1 MTSTMT
7 SNKPYFIRA
16 LFDWIVDNNLTPY
29 LLVDATH
36 PDVEVPLEFVNG
48 GRIILNIDPKA
59 CRGLHLDNDR
69 IVFTAKFSG
78 QTTQISLSPGA
89 VLAVYAK
96 ENGRGMEF
104 DVEYDTVPPKKT
116 ATPTSQAKAKVKPF
130 LKLVSDNDKP
140 SDPDDK

>member
-1 MTSTMT
+1 MT

-16 LFDWIVDNNLTPY
+16 LFEWIVDNDLTPY
-29 LLVDATH
+29 LLVDAMH

-59 CRGLHLDNDR
+59 CRGLHLNNDR

>member
-1 MTSTMT
+1 MASTMT

-16 LFDWIVDNNLTPY
+16 LFDWIVDNDLTPY
-29 LLVDATH
+29 LLVDAMH
-36 PDVEVPLEFVNG
+36 PDVEVPQEFVNG
-48 GRIILNIDPKA
+48 GRIILNIAPKA
-59 CRGLHLDNDR
+59 CRGLHLSNDR
-69 IVFTAKFSG
+69 IIFTAKFSG
-78 QTTQISLSPGA
+78 QNTQISLSPGA

-104 DVEYDTVPPKKT
+104 EVEYETVPPQTSSTT
-116 ATPTSQAKAKVKPF
+116 AHAKGKVKPF